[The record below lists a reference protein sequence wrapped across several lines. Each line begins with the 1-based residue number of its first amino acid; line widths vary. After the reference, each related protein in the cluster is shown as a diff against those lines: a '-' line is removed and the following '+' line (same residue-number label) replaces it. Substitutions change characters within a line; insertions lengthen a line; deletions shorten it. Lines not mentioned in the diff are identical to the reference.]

1 MTPIIQALLDQFM
14 KRTDLQGA
22 GGGGAPRGISGPV
35 PYAGGGDPSGFVMPE
50 LQGAG
55 GGAQSGGFVLGNDR
69 LLEQQAMRR
78 PQR

>member
-14 KRTDLQGA
+14 KRTELQGT
-22 GGGGAPRGISGPV
+22 GGGAAPGGAVGPV
-35 PYAGGGDPSGFVMPE
+35 PYAGGGDPSGFVYPE
-50 LQGAG
+50 PQGAG